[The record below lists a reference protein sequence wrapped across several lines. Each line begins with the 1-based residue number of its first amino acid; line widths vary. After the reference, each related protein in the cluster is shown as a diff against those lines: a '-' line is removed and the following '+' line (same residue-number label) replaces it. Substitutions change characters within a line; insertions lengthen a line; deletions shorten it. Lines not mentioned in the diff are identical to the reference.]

1 MTTVGRDAWE
11 LADAVRAG
19 DLSARDL
26 LEDHLARIE
35 ACNPTLNAVWFLDV
49 DGARSRANAI
59 DDRVAAGDDPGP
71 FAGVPM
77 GIKELASVEGWPDT
91 HASLAYRD
99 QIAPAD
105 GTEVARLRAAGAVP
119 VGLTTASEFGAVS
132 FTNTPLHGVTRNPW
146 DTSRTPGG
154 SSGGS
159 AASVAAAMFP
169 ACSGSDGGGSI
180 RIPSSYC
187 GLPGMKSTYGFSGSG
202 PGPHSFS
209 MTSVPGP
216 IVRSVRDAARYL
228 DVIAG
233 PTLTDPTSHPRP
245 PVSFEAA
252 LISGEA
258 IDALRGA
265 RVAWSSTLGYASTD
279 TEVEK
284 VTHDAAQALIA
295 AAGMELVD
303 LAPVFPKPGTSWS
316 VLSTLDSM
324 ASDYEAIR
332 DHIDDVTEVIAA
344 GFASFE
350 HLRPDVVLKAI
361 RGHRAAV
368 AAAAAVFGSVDLLL
382 TPTTPTPAF
391 EAEGRLYGTING
403 KDVTLMG
410 LSAAFTAPFNLSGQ
424 PACSIPVGFVDGMPV
439 ALQVVGRRFDDLACL
454 AAAAVFETERPWPK
468 LAPFGAEGSP
478 PPVP

>member
-1 MTTVGRDAWE
+1 MSTLGRDAWE
-11 LADAVRAG
+11 LADAIRAG
-19 DLSARDL
+19 ELSARDV
-26 LEDHLARIE
+26 LEDHVARIE

-49 DGARSRANAI
+49 EGARARADAI
-59 DDRVAAGDDPGP
+59 DGRVAAGDDPGP
-71 FAGVPM
+71 LAGIPM
-77 GIKELASVEGWPDT
+77 GIKELASVECWPET

-99 QIAPAD
+99 QIAEHD
-105 GTEVARLRAAGAVP
+105 NTEVARLRAAGAVL

-159 AASVAAAMFP
+159 ASAVAAAMFP

-209 MTSVPGP
+209 ETSVPGP

-233 PTLTDPTSHPRP
+233 PTLMDPTSHPRP

-252 LISGEA
+252 LTSGEA

-265 RVAWSSTLGYASTD
+265 RVAWSSTLGYATTD

-295 AAGMELVD
+295 AAGMEFVD
-303 LAPVFPKPGTSWS
+303 LDPVFPKPGTSWS

-324 ASDYEAIR
+324 ASDYEAVR
-332 DHIDDVTEVIAA
+332 DHLDEVTEVIAA

-368 AAAAAVFGSVDLLL
+368 AAAAAVFESIDLLL
-382 TPTTPTPAF
+382 TPTTATPAF
-391 EAEGRLYGTING
+391 EAEGRLYGTVNG

-424 PACSIPVGFVDGMPV
+424 PACSIPAGFVDGMPV

-454 AAAAVFETERPWPK
+454 AAAKVLETEQPWPK
-468 LAPFGAEGSP
+468 VAPFGTEGSP
-478 PPVP
+478 APVP